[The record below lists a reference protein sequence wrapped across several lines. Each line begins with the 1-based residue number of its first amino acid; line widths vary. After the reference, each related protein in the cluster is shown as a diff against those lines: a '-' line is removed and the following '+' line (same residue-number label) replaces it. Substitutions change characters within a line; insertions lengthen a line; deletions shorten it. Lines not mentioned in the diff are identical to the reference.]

1 MTLNSHLNMVS
12 YATIATQNIFIA
24 LSVWCMYE
32 FIRKY
37 IKSENR
43 FAKALF
49 YFGLLF
55 FMLSTLTVL
64 LLLIDLLLIE
74 FRKVS
79 AGLILSVYGFQM
91 FFLNLIL
98 FFKVC
103 ILFGDAKVTF
113 LQLSLTTIR
122 TYQVAFVF
130 QMMMIITVP
139 LLYVLNRIH
148 LVFALIIVLIF
159 TSVMLTASF
168 RRDICPQIDSISTV
182 SHIFRQQQYACN

>member
-113 LQLSLTTIR
+113 FTIIANNNSNISSGIR
-122 TYQVAFVF
+122 HPDDDDYFSA
-130 QMMMIITVP
+130 
-139 LLYVLNRIH
+139 
-148 LVFALIIVLIF
+148 IIVCIEPY
-159 TSVMLTASF
+159 TSCFCFDYRINIYLSDADCII

-182 SHIFRQQQYACN
+182 SHIFRQQ